1 MQLTKEEYNFLL
13 ERIQCN
19 FIPRKTTNQDI
30 CAYTIHGI
38 FERIY
43 DKGFYVDETTVAKA
57 LIECGYSPLYQD
69 GQIYFTYLINLEL
82 FKYTMLLLAIPQRL
96 VHFNGCSVSEF

>member
-13 ERIQCN
+13 EWIQRN
-19 FIPRKTTNQDI
+19 FIPRKTTNRDI

-57 LIECGYSPLYQD
+57 LMNAVIVHCIKMVKFIL
-69 GQIYFTYLINLEL
+69 TYLINLEL